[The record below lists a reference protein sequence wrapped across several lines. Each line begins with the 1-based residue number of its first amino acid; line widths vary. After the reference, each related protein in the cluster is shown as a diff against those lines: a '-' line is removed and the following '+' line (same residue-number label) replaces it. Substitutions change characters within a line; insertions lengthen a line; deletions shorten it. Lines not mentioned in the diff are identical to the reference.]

1 MNPDITP
8 TPTPPTISPMSDGIV
23 VPQPSVLENSTTSPV
38 APVTPAP
45 SQPYPGYQSK
55 KRRTWMMVYGLL
67 TCLLIIILVAI
78 FSQLRK
84 PPTGDTAQG
93 DTYTLVSLSL
103 DGSGIDLNSLL
114 GQISRLDINGH
125 LQVNGSVVITPGDA
139 PTSPSIGQIYVD
151 NQTNQL
157 YFYDGDEYQMIVTT
171 GNSGDVI
178 DVPNINL
185 SGYLTAETDPI
196 WSAASNN
203 YFNLNQNETVTGNP
217 SFTSGLTTTS
227 LTVNNL
233 FTAGIVTNTAAG
245 VLGTVATVPLANG
258 GTNANLTASN
268 GGIVWTNAT
277 QMQVLAGTGT
287 AGLCLL
293 SGSNATPTWGAC
305 AGGASMFNPMSTLGD
320 LIYGGLAGTP
330 TRLGGNTTT
339 DTYVLTSI
347 GDGIN
352 TNIPSWSA
360 LSLGGLGGV
369 PTSRTLSINGT
380 SYDLSANRSWSVGD
394 MLLGTAQSVT
404 ALKTFDNSMLAMK
417 GTSTGVTTIATA
429 NTSANNYTLTL
440 PAATGVVAL
449 TSDLHSAVTLGTA
462 NGLGL
467 STQQLSLALAS
478 AATTGALSDTDW
490 NIFNNKQ
497 PAGSYLTAEADDLAD
512 VTGRGAN
519 TSTASAFN
527 GGLTASSL
535 TVNNLSTAGIVTN
548 TAAGVIGTVATV
560 DVVNGGTGAATF
572 AQYGVL
578 YGNTTSA
585 IQATAAGAT
594 GQCLIGTT
602 GAAPSWGACGVGGSG
617 MNSLTLAG
625 SSGTPQSITD
635 TDTITIAQGTNIT
648 TVAGA
653 TDTVTISTVDNP
665 TFATSTTTP
674 TVYGSTAAN
683 GTLTLQGNSA
693 VAGNTATNA
702 NLVFKVG
709 DAGATTAMTIRNNGY
724 VGVGTAAPATQL
736 EVSGTGAN
744 VGSTVNAPLGYSAT
758 QYFAEN
764 GANKWHNESAPGGA
778 SFSIVESSIAT
789 QRMTVLVTSGNV
801 GISNSSPDQKLE
813 VMSATA
819 ANTQI
824 TVSNTNAGSYD
835 SQFGFELADGTNAFT
850 IGVDD
855 SDTDKFKIST
865 TALGT
870 NDRLVVIS
878 TGSIGIGDTSPLAL
892 LTVGSGDLFR
902 VNTSGQIATAAGI
915 TSSGTI
921 TLSGLS
927 TSGVVTNTA
936 AGVLGTVAA
945 VGVANGGTGETTLTQ
960 YGVLYGRGIN
970 AVGATSAGITGQCFI
985 AVTGAAPAWGSCAG
999 AGAGMTVLTL
1009 AGSSGT
1015 PQSITDTD
1023 TITIAQ
1029 GTNITTV
1036 AGATDTV
1043 TISTVANPVFATSTT
1058 TPTVY
1063 GSTAANGTL
1072 VLQGTTSGGN
1082 TLTNANL
1089 QFKVGDAGA
1098 TTAMTILNNGYVGVG
1113 IAAPTA
1119 RLQVA
1124 AATTSEASLNVTAS
1138 AGGVNPAAPN
1148 SGDLWWNGT
1157 NLYFYNGTINTDL
1170 LAGITENN
1178 IDLQL
1183 YTPGTQQVGHMNISG
1198 TGILGTSLLTPLLD
1212 ANTAAALN
1220 IGTTNATQINLN
1232 QDTFVNGNAT
1242 VESDANSAFVVQNS
1256 SNVGLLNADTT
1267 NMQVTVTNEDSFDS
1281 YMSSVVVWG
1290 DRVYDGFKSERGH
1303 SVVQT
1308 ADGGYA
1314 VTGYTE
1320 YFAAGYP
1327 DSNNAL
1333 IAKYDSNLN
1342 LQWDRTWGGTRSDIG
1357 YSIIQTSDGGYVI
1370 TGESGSFEVT
1380 TCSSYSPGNC
1390 EDMFIAKYDGSG
1402 NLLWDAIWAGDGDQ
1416 HQERGFSVFET
1427 VDGDYMVGGQTNSFY
1442 AGTSYSNY
1450 FLANYDSSGNLLW
1463 TKTYG
1468 DSDLSFGY
1476 KTKMAQTS
1484 DGGYLITGSGDG
1496 SGGGWA
1502 MFFMKIDASGNL
1514 LLSRQWDSG
1523 GYTYE
1528 YGSSIIETADGGYA
1542 ITGTTD
1548 VNDDVYGADDDMFI
1562 AKFDSSGNLMW
1573 DRTLSSPYN
1582 DIDESN
1588 AIVQTADGGYVIAG
1602 TMLNSTSDYE
1612 LSLAK
1617 FDSSGNFLWV
1627 ENFVTTGLPYD
1638 WGIGWDMVKITSGGF
1653 MVVGDSQPI
1662 DLNINMILAKF
1673 DFQGNIVG
1681 CGAHCYTPSVTIRD
1695 PSMSAYSPA
1704 YITTSQTA
1712 IVANPAATTSD
1723 PSAYSV
1729 SIAGGYQIDALRV
1742 KGVLEVASGLPPVG
1756 GGGMMMAGFEM
1767 ATLDDP
1773 GLPLLTVGE
1782 TTTTVGNDLVVNGTA
1797 TMNDYLVVNGPA
1809 TIYGYLSATAGPS
1822 TQGSIFIDNT
1832 NAQMQFGPAGTGNH
1846 SFQLWKGG
1854 TLFNITGE
1862 DLASPMMEFD
1872 SGSPT
1877 PHYYMDHVPSG
1888 SSGYYMCWETTNYEI
1903 TRGASCSLSSIKYK
1917 ENVQNLDSA
1926 LSAIDQLRPVSF
1938 DWKASS
1944 NTLAADGGIHDYGL
1958 IAEEVNELFPEIV
1971 GWKNGEINNIKYEGL
1986 IPIVIKGI
1994 QEQQAEIAV
2003 NTSQIDDLNTEISL
2017 VSEGLATVQSLLS
2030 ASGDVELNHLQVN
2043 TVNVAS
2049 LTVTDQAIFEGSVVV
2064 KDNLS
2069 VGNITVNGHIISAGD
2084 TPTVTPG
2091 IAAGEGAITE
2101 VMGNDTGGTIT
2112 VTTGEGTTT
2121 NDLVELVF
2129 SKPFSRQ
2136 PRVVLTPSNIE
2147 TSDLLYYADGTV
2159 DKFLIRL
2166 IEQSP
2171 LEQVT
2176 YEFNYFI
2183 IE

>member
-429 NTSANNYTLTL
+429 NTSANNYALTL

-535 TVNNLSTAGIVTN
+535 TVNGLSTAGIVTN

-560 DVVNGGTGAATF
+560 DVSNGGTGAATF
-572 AQYGVL
+572 TQYGVL

-683 GTLTLQGNSA
+683 GTLVLQGTTSG
-693 VAGNTATNA
+693 GNTLTNA
-702 NLVFKVG
+702 NLQFKVG
-709 DAGATTAMTIRNNGY
+709 NAGVTTAMTILNNGY

-736 EVSGTGAN
+736 EVSAVGAN
-744 VGSTVNAPLGYSAT
+744 AAFTIDTPLGWYAM

-764 GANKWHNESAPGGA
+764 GANKWHYESAPSGA
-778 SFSIVESSIAT
+778 SFSIVESGIA
-789 QRMTVLVTSGNV
+789 QRMTIIGTSGNV
-801 GISNSSPDQKLE
+801 GIGDSSPDQKLE

-824 TVSNTNAGSYD
+824 TVSNTNAGDYD
-835 SQFGFELADGTNAFT
+835 AQIGFELADGTNLFT
-850 IGVDD
+850 VGVDD
-855 SDTDKFKIST
+855 SDSDKFKIST
-865 TALGT
+865 TGLGT
-870 NDRLVVIS
+870 NDRLVVDS
-878 TGSIGIGDTSPLAL
+878 SGNVGIGDASPLAL
-892 LTVGSGDLFR
+892 LTVGSGDLFQ
-902 VNTSGQIATAAGI
+902 VNTSGQIAAAAGI

-921 TLSGLS
+921 TFSALNTAGI
-927 TSGVVTNTA
+927 VTNTA
-936 AGVLGTVAA
+936 AGVLGTTST
-945 VGVANGGTGETTLTQ
+945 VGVSLGGTGATTLTQ
-960 YGVLYGRGIN
+960 YGVLYGNG
-970 AVGATSAGITGQCFI
+970 TSAVAATAAGTTGQCL
-985 AVTGAAPAWGSCAG
+985 VSNTSAAPSWGSCLG
-999 AGAGMTVLTL
+999 AGGGITSLTL

-1157 NLYFYNGTINTDL
+1157 NLYFYNGTINKDL
-1170 LAGITENN
+1170 LEGAGGGSNVE
-1178 IDLQL
+1178 LQAS
-1183 YTPGTQQVGHMNISG
+1183 TPGTQQVGHMNISG

-1290 DRVYDGFKSERGH
+1290 DYNSYDADYGH
-1303 SVVQT
+1303 TVVQT

-1314 VTGYTE
+1314 VTGYTSSYGSGSE
-1320 YFAAGYP
+1320 DMVILKYDSDLNLSWAKTWGGANSDIGQSIVQTADGGYVVSGYTRSYGSGYY
-1327 DSNNAL
+1327 DAFV
-1333 IAKYDSNLN
+1333 AKYDSSGNLS
-1342 LQWDRTWGGTRSDIG
+1342 WDVLWGGTEYDG
-1357 YSIIQTSDGGYVI
+1357 GDSIVQTADGGYAL
-1370 TGESGSFEVT
+1370 TGD
-1380 TCSSYSPGNC
+1380 TCSYSVNC
-1390 EDMFIAKYDGSG
+1390 DAFIAKYDGGGNLSWDLIWGGTEYDDSASIIQTADSGYAITGETDSYGSGDEEAYIAKFDGSG
-1402 NLLWDAIWAGDGDQ
+1402 NLSWSTIWGGSGFDYGYQVVQAADGGYAITGYTELEDSDGDMFIAKFD
-1416 HQERGFSVFET
+1416 GSGNISWDKT
-1427 VDGDYMVGGQTNSFY
+1427 WDGGIGDYDEGYSLTQTDDGGGAFGFAVTGVTYN
-1442 AGTSYSNY
+1442 TSG
-1450 FLANYDSSGNLLW
+1450 DSYIAKFDGSGNLSW
-1463 TKTYG
+1463 DTT
-1468 DSDLSFGY
+1468 FGG
-1476 KTKMAQTS
+1476 
-1484 DGGYLITGSGDG
+1484 GGYET
-1496 SGGGWA
+1496 
-1502 MFFMKIDASGNL
+1502 
-1514 LLSRQWDSG
+1514 
-1523 GYTYE
+1523 TY
-1528 YGSSIIETADGGYA
+1528 YIIQTADGGYA
-1542 ITGTTD
+1542 ITGGTD
-1548 VNDDVYGADDDMFI
+1548 S
-1562 AKFDSSGNLMW
+1562 FDNN
-1573 DRTLSSPYN
+1573 YN
-1582 DIDESN
+1582 YNIF
-1588 AIVQTADGGYVIAG
+1588 
-1602 TMLNSTSDYE
+1602 
-1612 LSLAK
+1612 LAK
-1617 FDSSGNFLWV
+1617 L
-1627 ENFVTTGLPYD
+1627 
-1638 WGIGWDMVKITSGGF
+1638 
-1653 MVVGDSQPI
+1653 DSQG
-1662 DLNINMILAKF
+1662 D
-1673 DFQGNIVG
+1673 IVG
-1681 CGAHCYTPSVTIRD
+1681 CGLYCGSPTATVSD
-1695 PSMSAYSPA
+1695 PSASTSSPSAS
-1704 YITTSQTA
+1704 TSDPTA
-1712 IVANPAATTSD
+1712 IAGGPAAATSD
-1723 PSAYSV
+1723 PSAEFASTIIGDYS
-1729 SIAGGYQIDALRV
+1729 SNALRV
-1742 KGVLEVASGLPPVG
+1742 KGVLEVVDAFG
-1756 GGGMMMAGFEM
+1756 
-1767 ATLDDP
+1767 T
-1773 GLPLLTVGE
+1773 PLLTVGE

-1809 TIYGYLSATAGPS
+1809 TIYGYLSATAGLS
-1822 TQGSIFIDNT
+1822 TQGSIFIDDT

-1854 TLFNITGE
+1854 TLFSIFPE
-1862 DLASPMMEFD
+1862 DLATPMMEFD
-1872 SGSPT
+1872 SGSPD
-1877 PHYYMDHVPSG
+1877 PHYFMDYLPSG

-2112 VTTGEGTTT
+2112 VTTGEGTAV
-2121 NDLVELVF
+2121 NEAFAELVF
-2129 SKPFSRQ
+2129 NKQFNKNPK
-2136 PRVVLTPSNIE
+2136 VILTPSNAE
-2147 TSDLLYYADGTV
+2147 AAGLRYSADATQ
-2159 DKFLIRL
+2159 DKFFIYLK
-2166 IEQSP
+2166 QSP
-2171 LEQVT
+2171 LEQAV
-2176 YEFNYFI
+2176 YKFNYFVF
-2183 IE
+2183 E